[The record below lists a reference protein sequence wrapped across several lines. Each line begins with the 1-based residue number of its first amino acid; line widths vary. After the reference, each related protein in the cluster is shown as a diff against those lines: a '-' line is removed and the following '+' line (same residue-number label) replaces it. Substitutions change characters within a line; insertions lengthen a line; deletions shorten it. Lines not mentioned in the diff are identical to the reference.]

1 MADGYEPKL
10 SNLHGERITVAGT
23 TNDAGIIAV
32 PVGLKYTNEVFVLT
46 NIASEYNKPYLVT
59 IYNYYPTDN
68 YVNLRIRNNNDHSAV
83 TNTEVNF
90 TALVLGIIAQ

>member
-1 MADGYEPKL
+1 MAEGYAPKL

-23 TNDAGIIAV
+23 TNETGIIAV
-32 PVGLKYTNEVFVLT
+32 PVGLKYTNEVFILT

-59 IYNYYPTDN
+59 IYSYNSTDN
-68 YVNLRIRNNNDHSAV
+68 FVNLRIRNNNDHSAV
-83 TNTEVNF
+83 ANTEVNF